1 MNSPV
6 QVTSPLRIF
15 IGVVLTVAV
24 LRYAEDIFVP
34 VALALLM
41 TFVLGPIVE
50 FLQRWHVRRTLAV
63 AVSVAVAM
71 ILLGTLIYVLI
82 DQVTDVLTQ
91 LPRYRAQLR
100 ANLADLTGL
109 LRGGMSNT
117 TAAVEQLTREINR
130 VAPNA
135 APSTHVPSVR
145 VVEPPLTVL
154 QAISTMIGPFVKP
167 LGMAAIVIVFTIFML
182 LRLPDLRDRVI
193 RLVGMANVRNTTHA
207 LSDAAERVSR
217 YLLTQLLIN
226 TWQGICVAA
235 GLYFIGVPNFF
246 LWGGLT
252 VMLRFIP
259 YVGPWIAATMPI
271 ALAFAVFDDFS
282 KPLLVVLL
290 FIVVELISNM
300 VLEPWLY
307 GRNTG
312 VSPLSLLLA
321 TTFWTWLWGTAG
333 LFLAVPLTV
342 CLMVMG
348 KHLPTLKF
356 LYVLLGDE
364 PLDPHEALYQRILAG
379 RREEANNLMAE
390 AMRRRSTRRVCDDVL
405 IAAIRLAERD
415 HARGNLDDTQ
425 RALVH
430 EIFEQ
435 WRARLAEGKLGAGP
449 LRRLTESAAR
459 VSGWKSAG

>member
-24 LRYAEDIFVP
+24 MRYAEDIFIP

-41 TFVLGPIVE
+41 TFVLAPIVE
-50 FLQRWHVRRTLAV
+50 LLQRWHVRRTLAV
-63 AVSVAVAM
+63 TVSVAVAVV
-71 ILLGTLIYVLI
+71 LLGTLIYVII

-91 LPRYRAQLR
+91 LPRYRQQLR
-100 ANLADLTGL
+100 ANLKDLSGFVT
-109 LRGGMSNT
+109 GGMSNT

-135 APSTHVPSVR
+135 APTTQVPSVR
-145 VVEPPLTVL
+145 VVEPPLTVV
-154 QAISTMIGPFVKP
+154 QAIGNMIGPFMKP
-167 LGMAAIVIVFTIFML
+167 VGMAAIVIVFTIFML

-226 TWQGICVAA
+226 SWQGICVSA
-235 GLYFIGVPNFF
+235 GLWFIGVPNFF
-246 LWGGLT
+246 LWGGLA
-252 VMLRFIP
+252 VILRFIP

-271 ALAFAVFDDFS
+271 ALAFAVFDDFT

-290 FIVVELISNM
+290 FIVVELMSNM

-321 TTFWTWLWGTAG
+321 TTFWTWLWGAAG

-348 KHLPTLKF
+348 KHLPTLQF
-356 LYVLLGDE
+356 LYVLLGDA
-364 PLDPHEALYQRILAG
+364 PLDPHELLYQRLLAG
-379 RREEANNLMAE
+379 RREEADALLAE
-390 AMRRRSTRRVCDDVL
+390 ALRQRSARRVCDDVL
-405 IAAIRLAERD
+405 IAAVRLAERD
-415 HARGNLDDTQ
+415 HARGNLDEAQCTLI
-425 RALVH
+425 RELFH
-430 EIFEQ
+430 H
-435 WRARLAEGKLGAGP
+435 WKARLVEGKLGAGP
-449 LRRLTESAAR
+449 LRRLTESEAR
-459 VSGWKSAG
+459 VSGWRKAS